1 MPILPDT
8 RASEVARNP
17 SPGRG
22 TVRARLLS
30 ISTSQ
35 EPNPNAVRS
44 APSPP
49 TFGDYASRKQSPAR
63 SRPFSSKNLVQED
76 SRQEGSELGFKV
88 EEGPGSRFRVQ
99 EASKAVSNL
108 RARSPNPAARIPQST
123 GSPYL
128 AKVYDVPSQRSTST
142 KGRSI
147 SRERAARMSTGK
159 VDGLDRPR
167 RTSKVIAASEPTSPT
182 APLSSSLRRNVSL
195 RKSAAETGRGYSA
208 YLDRLSGEAELARV
222 QTADPVSV
230 SASAKRS
237 LQAGSTA
244 AAQDGLQD
252 GGKSSIHQQFRKQ
265 REEGRRP
272 GVAALG
278 SQRNDAISVE
288 RNSVVGEAHAR
299 PAFAGLGSSR
309 AQLRKQ
315 SGLDALADI
324 SIKVEELLRVSKS
337 HGRAMLDA
345 GPQSTSDLH
354 SSPSASESLSARQ
367 PAPQANIFRKEEGV
381 RDPWAYSP
389 QPNDDP
395 TLTPSTST
403 ESLLA
408 RGLRQMT
415 PQASSFR
422 REESARDA
430 LGFDSFDSERVSTA
444 NPSRVS
450 TPSTSAGTP
459 LATPKSP
466 QSSSARRDKESVNA
480 YGSEGVSGYGLERVR
495 SVPSAERPLQVS
507 PRGMTEGEGVSGRI
521 STATLRQGHGA
532 RGLGEGLW
540 RSREEICTDAITD
553 EDDIQDSLKGLV
565 GSAPSARLNHGESNE
580 RRAIEKGTPRGT
592 RAREDLAYE
601 SIALSSG
608 EESGSERASAG
619 FSPRSEILRSRAD
632 ISSDDSRSP
641 ERSRLRSQ
649 DSFGSSS
656 PDTLPDNRF
665 SIRLQTADT
674 DSLDFRIASKS
685 SVHNRETME
694 NRSPG
699 TPPGKPVAKRKSA
712 KIVPLF
718 ERAIARPT
726 VGLRNLGNTCFLN
739 SILQCLISTPP
750 LAIALVTLQDAAL
763 QQAVDSDNASGVLS
777 PGGSGK
783 SRPRLAGPLVRLV
796 RGMTEARLYSA
807 VSPQEF
813 LTRLERWAPQVSG
826 QWGTYFSHILQ

>member
-1 MPILPDT
+1 MPTLPDT

-22 TVRARLLS
+22 TVRARPLS

-63 SRPFSSKNLVQED
+63 PRPFSSRILVQED

-108 RARSPNPAARIPQST
+108 RARSPNPAARIQQST

-182 APLSSSLRRNVSL
+182 APLFSSLRRNTSM
-195 RKSAAETGRGYSA
+195 RKPAAETGRGYSA
-208 YLDRLSGEAELARV
+208 YLDRLSGEAEQARV
-222 QTADPVSV
+222 QTADPGSV
-230 SASAKRS
+230 SASGKQT
-237 LQAGSTA
+237 LQSGSRG
-244 AAQDGLQD
+244 AAQDGIQD

-272 GVAALG
+272 GAAALG
-278 SQRNDAISVE
+278 SQRNDAFSAE
-288 RNSVVGEAHAR
+288 RDSVVGKADAR
-299 PAFAGLGSSR
+299 PAFASLGSSR

-315 SGLDALADI
+315 SGLDGLADI
-324 SIKVEELLRVSKS
+324 SIKVEELLRVSRS

-345 GPQSTSDLH
+345 GLQSTSDPAL
-354 SSPSASESLSARQ
+354 SPSASTESLSARQ
-367 PAPQANIFRKEEGV
+367 PAPQASSFRTEEGV
-381 RDPWAYSP
+381 RDPWAYRSP
-389 QPNDDP
+389 QPSADP
-395 TLTPSTST
+395 TLTPSTSM
-403 ESLLA
+403 ESLSA
-408 RGLRQMT
+408 RGLRQML
-415 PQASSFR
+415 PQASSFKGGA
-422 REESARDA
+422 SARDP
-430 LGFDSFDSERVSTA
+430 LGFESFDSERGGTA

-459 LATPKSP
+459 LAGAKSP
-466 QSSSARRDKESVNA
+466 QPSPARRGEESVNG
-480 YGSEGVSGYGLERVR
+480 YGCESVNGYGLQSVR

-507 PRGMTEGEGVSGRI
+507 ARELNGGEHVRGRN
-521 STATLRQGHGA
+521 STAALRQGHGA
-532 RGLGEGLW
+532 RGLGEGL
-540 RSREEICTDAITD
+540 RNSREEICTDAITD
-553 EDDIQDSLKGLV
+553 EDNIQDSPKEQK
-565 GSAPSARLNHGESNE
+565 GSAPSARFNHGESNE
-580 RRAIEKGTPRGT
+580 RRGIVKGTPRETMT
-592 RAREDLAYE
+592 REESAYQ
-601 SIALSSG
+601 SIALSLG

-619 FSPRSEILRSRAD
+619 FSPRAEGHPNRAD

-641 ERSRLRSQ
+641 DRGRIRSQ

-656 PDTLPDNRF
+656 PDNRF
-665 SIRLQTADT
+665 SIRNRTAVT
-674 DSLDFRIASKS
+674 DSLDFRIAPNS
-685 SVHNRETME
+685 SVHNRETLE
-694 NRSPG
+694 NQCPG
-699 TPPGKPVAKRKSA
+699 TPLEKTITKRKSA

-718 ERAIARPT
+718 ECAIARPA

-750 LAIALVTLQDAAL
+750 LAIALVTLQDPAL
-763 QQAVDSDNASGVLS
+763 QQAVDSDNAPGVLS

-796 RGMTEARLYSA
+796 RGMTEARPYSA

-813 LTRLERWAPQVSG
+813 LARLERWAPQVSR
-826 QWGTYFSHILQ
+826 Q